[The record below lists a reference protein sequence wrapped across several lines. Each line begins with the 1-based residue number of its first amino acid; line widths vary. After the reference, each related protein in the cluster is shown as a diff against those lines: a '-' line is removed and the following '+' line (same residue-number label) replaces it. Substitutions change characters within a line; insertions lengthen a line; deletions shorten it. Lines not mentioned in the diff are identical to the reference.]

1 MKVIEVEENNAQ
13 AEIGGVKKTVR
24 LDVVDRRP
32 EAGDYVIVH
41 AGFALHVI
49 DENEAAITLGY
60 YRELVSVE
68 DKTSQ

>member
-1 MKVIEVEENNAQ
+1 MCLAVPMKVIEVEGNTAR

-49 DENEAAITLGY
+49 DENEAAVTLGY
-60 YRELVSVE
+60 YRELVSV
-68 DKTSQ
+68 